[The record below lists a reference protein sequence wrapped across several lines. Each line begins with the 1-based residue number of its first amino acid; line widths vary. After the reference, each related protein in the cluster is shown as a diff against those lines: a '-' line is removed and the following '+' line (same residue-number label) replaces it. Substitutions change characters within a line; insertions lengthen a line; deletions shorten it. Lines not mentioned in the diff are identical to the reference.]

1 MTKAPEKTKRLNL
14 YVDEFPGCCGAAV
27 VNNFF
32 VTVYQKLKGWG
43 GRVYEQPG
51 SFEEIPEARM
61 VSKALKQIIKDDCAQ
76 EAFVCAILTEDQNKA
91 LGKTLERQKFKLVGE
106 GINGKH
112 NTVLYFY
119 LLSKEGEPLPDIDD
133 AVWDPE
139 EY

>member
-1 MTKAPEKTKRLNL
+1 MTKAPEKTKRLDL

-32 VTVYQKLKGWG
+32 ATVYQKLKGWG
-43 GRVYEQPG
+43 GQFYEQPVG
-51 SFEEIPEARM
+51 FGEIPGARM
-61 VSKALKQIIKDDCAQ
+61 VSKALKQIVKEDCAQ
-76 EAFVCAILTEDQNKA
+76 EAFVCVILTEDQNKA

-112 NTVLYFY
+112 NSPLYFY
-119 LLSKEGEPLPDIDD
+119 LLSKKGDLLPDIDVED
-133 AVWDPE
+133 AEW